1 MMIKIIFI
9 VILFTNFGSTCD
21 FEGFETCEDTEDC
34 EEGFWCDD
42 NNCCV
47 EQDWTVT
54 LMTEIPVNMI
64 MKSLETSA
72 LGKSQHTSSRVLVRG
87 KHNKKS
93 VRTTLK
99 CKDVHKI

>member
-21 FEGFETCEDTEDC
+21 FEGFEPCEDTEDC

-47 EQDWTVT
+47 DQDWTVT
-54 LMTEIPVNMI
+54 LMTEIHVNL
-64 MKSLETSA
+64 KSLKTSD
-72 LGKSQHTSSRVLVRG
+72 QW
-87 KHNKKS
+87 KS